1 MSYSKLLEIN
11 PIMKDRFLRKL
22 VYEPF
27 RPPAVSRVKLR
38 EAIYEATRRI
48 LFSPGPAFQL
58 SVVPDRRAG

>member
-27 RPPAVSRVKLR
+27 QPQR
-38 EAIYEATRRI
+38 
-48 LFSPGPAFQL
+48 
-58 SVVPDRRAG
+58 